1 MVFAI
6 IIMKNQKA
14 IGEYTELQCITY
26 LVGLGYTVSTPYG
39 DNAPYD
45 FILEVDN
52 KLYKIQCK
60 TAFVVDEGVWGIRL
74 RRVRINSKQYV
85 RKGYTSDEVDFFSTF
100 IEGRCYLVPFS
111 EANSSEQRL
120 RFVPPKRKVPYTD
133 ASIYEAEKQIA
144 LLME

>member
-1 MVFAI
+1 
-6 IIMKNQKA
+6 MKNQKA

-60 TAFVVDEGVWGIRL
+60 TAFVVDEGVWESDF
-74 RRVRINSKQYV
+74 VESESTVNSMS
-85 RKGYTSDEVDFFSTF
+85 G
-100 IEGRCYLVPFS
+100 
-111 EANSSEQRL
+111 
-120 RFVPPKRKVPYTD
+120 KV
-133 ASIYEAEKQIA
+133 ILQMK
-144 LLME
+144 

>member
-1 MVFAI
+1 
-6 IIMKNQKA
+6 MKNQKA

-85 RKGYTSDEVDFFSTF
+85 RKGYTSDEVDFFLLLLKAAVILSHF
-100 IEGRCYLVPFS
+100 LKPIAQNNVYALYLQK
-111 EANSSEQRL
+111 EKYLILMLQYM
-120 RFVPPKRKVPYTD
+120 KRKN
-133 ASIYEAEKQIA
+133 K
-144 LLME
+144 LLY